1 MQSTKRDM
9 LARVGI
15 GTLYND
21 YASRYP
27 LSSVSFFAPSALGT
41 SIDCTLLDIGHLVFV
56 KFVSF
61 L

>member
-1 MQSTKRDM
+1 M

-27 LSSVSFFAPSALGT
+27 LSSVSFFATSTLGT
-41 SIDCTLLDIGHLVFV
+41 SIDCTLLDIGHLVLV

>member
-1 MQSTKRDM
+1 M

-21 YASRYP
+21 YASRNP
-27 LSSVSFFAPSALGT
+27 LSSVSFFATSALGT
-41 SIDCTLLDIGHLVFV
+41 SIDCTLLDIDHSVFV
-56 KFVSF
+56 KFASF